1 LDFNTL
7 AQVSRAQAFQKTSY
21 GIAKTRSIYLQM
33 IAWGI
38 NALNHGSSVA
48 VFKDGEYINTVISD
62 NDNLSPEMYKNFLE
76 YQGTPDRIYWYEN
89 PWLKKARQVRAGQYA
104 TALDMSVLPARK
116 LKEWGL
122 RYAPVTYTPHHASH
136 AAAGYYTSPFNHC
149 AIVVLDAIGEFEC
162 ATIWQG
168 LHGEMRKVW
177 SRSYPHSLGL
187 FYSAFTQF
195 VGLTPIKDEH
205 LLQKM
210 AEQGDPTRFNDYVRS
225 YFNNGTVLDL
235 NTNFHRGVL
244 HWDHN
249 QLTTLQEQC
258 DLAAAV
264 QRVFE
269 DQVRMIML
277 EARKLVNTDCLV
289 YMGGCA
295 MNSDANK
302 RFVEP
307 AFKYRWSLPN
317 PGDPSS
323 AIGAVAYHT
332 KQRVRKTDWA
342 PVKHIAINV

>member
-1 LDFNTL
+1 
-7 AQVSRAQAFQKTSY
+7 
-21 GIAKTRSIYLQM
+21 M

-38 NALNHGSSVA
+38 NALNHGSSLA
-48 VFKDGEYINTVISD
+48 VFKG
-62 NDNLSPEMYKNFLE
+62 DNLQSCASCHEDELDTSLITE
-76 YQGTPDRIYWYEN
+76 ALHHGAPDRIFWYER
-89 PWLKKARQVRAGQYA
+89 PWVKKARQMYAGQYK
-104 TALDMSVLPARK
+104 TAMDLSVLPKRYLNK
-116 LKEWGL
+116 I
-122 RYAPVTYTPHHASH
+122 RVHYAPVTYTPHHASH

-168 LHGEMRKVW
+168 LHGEMKKVW

-225 YFNNGTVLDL
+225 YFNNGTVLEL

-264 QRVFE
+264 QKVFE
-269 DQVRMIML
+269 DQVRMVML
-277 EARKLVNTDCLV
+277 EAKKLVNTDCLV

-295 MNSDANK
+295 MNSATNRK
-302 RFVEP
+302 MVEP
-307 AFKYRWSLPN
+307 MWQYRWSLPN

-323 AIGAVAYHT
+323 AIGAVVYHT
-332 KQRVRKTDWA
+332 QQRIRNDWS
-342 PVKHIAINV
+342 PVKHIAINI